1 MLAPGSI
8 VTVFGTG
15 LASASTGAL
24 TVPLPTSLAGASLT
38 VGGTAAPLYYA
49 GAGQINAQIPFELAA
64 NTWLQVVSKTAN
76 AIAVPENITLDV
88 ARPGTQYNDNGS
100 LVYNING
107 LKIPYPVDQAL
118 TINPFNMVNFFANYT
133 IKNASWLR
141 GSKIGLAVNNLAD
154 SHNIAGVTPAVAA
167 TAALPYVQNG
177 GDLLNLLPGRSVMA
191 TLTVGYAPRR

>member
-1 MLAPGSI
+1 M
-8 VTVFGTG
+8 
-15 LASASTGAL
+15 
-24 TVPLPTSLAGASLT
+24 T

-118 TINPFNMVNFFANYT
+118 AINPFNMVNFFANYT

-154 SHNIAGVTPAVAA
+154 SHNIAGVTPRWRRRPCPSSERRRSAELAA
-167 TAALPYVQNG
+167 WAQRHGYSHG
-177 GDLLNLLPGRSVMA
+177 GLRPPPLSRERFRNIHPTGSEGGRSSPFRHG
-191 TLTVGYAPRR
+191 LT